1 MQTGPA
7 RLTAAHALKRG
18 VFTLVR
24 AFVPSLIVGVSSFLL
39 ALVFTLAL
47 NVLLISIGRDIA
59 DVASARVLNM
69 AVIVIFNGTLIVA
82 CLLWARWA
90 APAGWRHELGAVH
103 APVDGR
109 ILLIMLAVMVGG
121 MIWIEFLASMVGR
134 QILENATSGVT
145 LDGGPLARLLTVFA
159 VVVAAP
165 AAEEIF
171 FRGFLQGRLRRGF
184 GPCVAIVIAS
194 LAFASVHY
202 NGGILHPL
210 GVLVLSLG
218 CGYLR
223 ERTGSLWAPV
233 LLHALNN
240 SLVIASLVIGL

>member
-1 MQTGPA
+1 MSA
-7 RLTAAHALKRG
+7 
-18 VFTLVR
+18 LVR
-24 AFVPSLIVGVSSFLL
+24 AFTPALIVGVSSFLI
-39 ALVFTLAL
+39 ALVFTIAL
-47 NVLLISIGRDIA
+47 NFLLIASGSNIA
-59 DVASARVLNM
+59 DVASTRLLDM
-69 AVIVIFNGTLIVA
+69 AVIVVFNGTLIGA
-82 CLLWARWA
+82 SLFWASRSAPLRW
-90 APAGWRHELGAVH
+90 RQELGAVH

-121 MIWIEFLASMVGR
+121 MIWLEFLASVVGR
-134 QILENATSGVT
+134 QVLENATSGLT
-145 LDGGPLARLLTVFA
+145 LNGGPFMRLLTVFA

-184 GPCVAIVIAS
+184 GPGVAIILAS
-194 LAFASVHY
+194 VAFSSVHY
-202 NGGILHPL
+202 NGGVLHPL

-223 ERTGSLWAPV
+223 ERTGSLWAPI

-240 SLVIASLVIGL
+240 SLVIVSLVIGLGA